1 MTDYYEYSI
10 PELVQMLGTRFKDYR
25 MRSRMTQ
32 KDVAEQ
38 SGLTVNTIHKFENG
52 RVPNLSL
59 STFLLLMKAVGCING
74 IDGLMPE
81 LPESPY
87 LVKESGKK
95 AQRIRHIS
103 PKSNTQQ

>member
-10 PELVQMLGTRFKDYR
+10 PELVQLLGTRFKDYR

-59 STFLLLMKAVGCING
+59 STFLLLMKAIGCING

-81 LPESPY
+81 LPDSPY
-87 LVKESGKK
+87 LIKESGKK
-95 AQRIRHIS
+95 AQRIRHVS
-103 PKSNTQQ
+103 TKSNTQE